1 MFGKKFGLFSILS
14 ALLIFTVIDTSTVQA
29 YPCKILVVMSYE
41 ESNPWCR
48 EIKEGIDTVL
58 EGRCKTQ
65 YFYMNTKRNFK
76 AGPQKA
82 KEAYDLYLRLR
93 PDGVIAADDNAQSMF
108 VVPYLKDKVKTP
120 IMFCGVNDDA
130 TKYGYP
136 ATNVSGILERSFI
149 SESIAFAKQLIPSI
163 NTVGFITKDSPSGQ
177 AILKQVESE
186 SHTYI
191 AKLTGFKLVQT
202 IRETLVAVDGF
213 KKTSDLLFVD
223 ATNGILDTDGK
234 PLNNKQV
241 TQIVT
246 KAFGKPV
253 IGTNDFHV
261 QYGALCAVVKSGQN
275 QGRVAA
281 DMLVKALNGMPIE
294 QMPIRVNKHGKRMMN
309 VSVMKSLGIRPKRR
323 ALIGTELVIMT
334 D

>member
-1 MFGKKFGLFSILS
+1 
-14 ALLIFTVIDTSTVQA
+14 
-29 YPCKILVVMSYE
+29 
-41 ESNPWCR
+41 
-48 EIKEGIDTVL
+48 
-58 EGRCKTQ
+58 
-65 YFYMNTKRNFK
+65 
-76 AGPQKA
+76 
-82 KEAYDLYLRLR
+82 
-93 PDGVIAADDNAQSMF
+93 
-108 VVPYLKDKVKTP
+108 
-120 IMFCGVNDDA
+120 
-130 TKYGYP
+130 
-136 ATNVSGILERSFI
+136 
-149 SESIAFAKQLIPSI
+149 
-163 NTVGFITKDSPSGQ
+163 
-177 AILKQVESE
+177 
-186 SHTYI
+186 
-191 AKLTGFKLVQT
+191 VQT